1 MSIKSPTTEVAFVA
15 RRRFGQA
22 WLLAGFTLIELL
34 VVIAIIAILA
44 GLLLPALARAKDKSR
59 AVGCL
64 NNLRQIGLSMTMY
77 IDENRDEILSP
88 YGFGAIRN
96 DYDSL
101 AAIFDA
107 TCNYG
112 GVARKLNAGSEKV
125 FWCPSDRFNTNST
138 PVSTNDFTSYRY
150 RYVIWW
156 SAFREP
162 GLKQSSLFR
171 PSGQMMYH
179 EEFDLHYARTA
190 PAFYPT
196 KQPTLTSIFG
206 DCHAAKFK
214 VTHKTGNVYDPN
226 WFAYGPNGE
235 LNTGS
240 PNIGWDVHS
249 CYDQ

>member
-1 MSIKSPTTEVAFVA
+1 MPAFTPQWRSL
-15 RRRFGQA
+15 RRSR
-22 WLLAGFTLIELL
+22 AGFTLIELL

-44 GLLLPALARAKDKSR
+44 GLLLPALARAKDK
-59 AVGCL
+59 AKGTGCL
-64 NNLRQIGLSMTMY
+64 NNLKQVGLALAMY
-77 IDENRDEILSP
+77 IDDNQDKIPSP
-88 YGFGAIRN
+88 FSFGAVRN

-101 AAIFDA
+101 AAHFNA
-107 TCNYG
+107 TYEYG
-112 GVARKLNAGSEKV
+112 GVAQQLNVGSAKT

-162 GLKQSSLFR
+162 GLKQSGFFR

-179 EEFDLHYARTA
+179 EEFDLHYTKTA

-196 KQPTLTSIFG
+196 QQPTQNAIFG
-206 DCHAAKFK
+206 DCHAGPFK
-214 VTHKTGNVYDPN
+214 VKAKTGNVYDPN
-226 WFAYGPNGE
+226 WFAYGPDGQ
-235 LNTGS
+235 LNTGN
-240 PNIGWDVHS
+240 PNTGWDIHA